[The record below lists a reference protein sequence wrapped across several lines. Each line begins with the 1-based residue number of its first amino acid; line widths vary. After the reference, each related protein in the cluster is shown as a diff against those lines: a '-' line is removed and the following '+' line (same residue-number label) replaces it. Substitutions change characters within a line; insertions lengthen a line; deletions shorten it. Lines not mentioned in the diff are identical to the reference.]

1 MVSHAVPALCSLAT
15 QLTGAPR
22 TTKHSCQCAC
32 VRVVGGHEAEQ
43 GLSAETELTAGG
55 EAPRFRW
62 NAFGSDLSE
71 SQKQV
76 IRGLS
81 PKLPNR
87 CKALMTRLVCLSPGD
102 ENLGALLAFW
112 VKAMKP
118 KRADWLLV
126 LKELKALD
134 SLLLTEVSETEHFP
148 TCLLQL

>member
-1 MVSHAVPALCSLAT
+1 MVLLAVPALCSLGT
-15 QLTGAPR
+15 QLTKAPR
-22 TTKHSCQCAC
+22 STKHSCQCAC
-32 VRVVGGHEAEQ
+32 MPAAGGHEVEQ
-43 GLSAETELTAGG
+43 TLSAENEQTEGG

-71 SQKQV
+71 SENQV

-102 ENLGALLAFW
+102 ENLGAMLAFW

-126 LKELKALD
+126 LKELKAMD
-134 SLLLTEVSETEHFP
+134 SPLLTEVSESD
-148 TCLLQL
+148 